1 MSDAL
6 RDALKLC
13 RGTLWELL
21 VEHGRGEASFSED
34 MRRRVDMNL
43 QGCNGFP
50 APTWRRGTL
59 HPVFHAPAGCNAA
72 NACAP

>member
-34 MRRRVDMNL
+34 MRRRVDMSERAAADALELPDDEDEDDN
-43 QGCNGFP
+43 P
-50 APTWRRGTL
+50 AD
-59 HPVFHAPAGCNAA
+59 PAE
-72 NACAP
+72 

>member
-21 VEHGRGEASFSED
+21 VEHGRGEARFGRHAAPRRHSE
-34 MRRRVDMNL
+34 R
-43 QGCNGFP
+43 
-50 APTWRRGTL
+50 
-59 HPVFHAPAGCNAA
+59 AA
-72 NACAP
+72 ADALELPDDAATGE